1 VPYLLEAWNRLQPL
15 QWCLRHR
22 DQACA
27 MGRAGRA
34 AVLDNFTL
42 DHYEQRQIAIYRSL
56 AGRQE
61 GATPAAI
68 PVSR

>member
-1 VPYLLEAWNRLQPL
+1 
-15 QWCLRHR
+15 
-22 DQACA
+22 